1 MFTGLIRE
9 LGIVKSYQNDMLCIT
24 AKHIPSLGDSI
35 AINGTCLTVVS
46 LGKDN
51 FTVELSAETRAIIA
65 YENLKD
71 KVHIEPAMS
80 LQDRL
85 DGHIVQGHIDGVGEI
100 TKITQ
105 VQNAIDLHVNIP
117 TKLMP
122 LMMPKG
128 SIAIDGISLTI
139 NEVLQH
145 SIRLT
150 IIPHTFKNT
159 LFPTYKIK
167 RRVNIE
173 SDLFA
178 RYIYRILNHKK
189 ELSWDDVDKM
199 MSLYS

>member
-1 MFTGLIRE
+1 MFTGLVRE
-9 LGIVKSYQNDMLCIT
+9 LGVVKSYKNSVLCIE
-24 AKHIPSLGDSI
+24 AKHTPLLGDSI
-35 AINGTCLTVVS
+35 AINGTCLTVVA
-46 LGKDN
+46 LGKTTFD
-51 FTVELSAETRAIIA
+51 VELSSETKTNIA

-71 KVHIEPAMS
+71 KVHLEPAMT
-80 LQDRL
+80 LKDRL
-85 DGHIVQGHIDGVGEI
+85 DGHLVQGHIDGIGEI
-100 TKITQ
+100 ENITKN
-105 VQNAIDLHVNIP
+105 QNSIDLHVSIP
-117 TKLMP
+117 PKLMP

-128 SIAIDGISLTI
+128 SVAIDGISLTI
-139 NEVLQH
+139 NEVLDS

-173 SDLFA
+173 SDMFA

-199 MSLYS
+199 MSLY

>member
-1 MFTGLIRE
+1 
-9 LGIVKSYQNDMLCIT
+9 MLCLK

-35 AINGTCLTVVS
+35 AVNGTCLTVVS
-46 LGKDN
+46 LDKN
-51 FTVELSAETRAIIA
+51 SFTLELSPETRAIIA
-65 YENLKD
+65 HENLKD
-71 KVHIEPAMS
+71 KVHIEPAMT
-80 LQDRL
+80 LNDRL
-85 DGHIVQGHIDGVGEI
+85 DGHIVQGHIDGLGEI
-100 TKITQ
+100 IDITK
-105 VQNAIDLHVNIP
+105 VQNAIDLHISIP
-117 TKLMP
+117 EKLMP

-173 SDLFA
+173 SDMFA
-178 RYIYRILNHKK
+178 RYIYRIINHKK
-189 ELSWDDVDKM
+189 ELSWSEVDRM

>member
-1 MFTGLIRE
+1 
-9 LGIVKSYQNDMLCIT
+9 MLCIK

>member
-9 LGIVKSYQNDMLCIT
+9 LGIVKSYQNDMLCIK

-117 TKLMP
+117 IKLMP